1 LKTAGTEFD
10 ADAQTS
16 AAGWRSAMRFGRPLF
31 NLQMLALC
39 WPYSAGLVA
48 SSSVCDAFGVAYS
61 PLAVAAGAS
70 GFAKRANP
78 AAPHSSLTPVLT
90 NGNALPAGELILL
103 THGRHRIYT
112 KTCRLSA

>member
-31 NLQMLALC
+31 NLQMLALG
-39 WPYSAGLVA
+39 WRYSAGLVREFF
-48 SSSVCDAFGVAYS
+48 SLRCVLVWPIHRWLSR
-61 PLAVAAGAS
+61 LAPVVLRNVRILA
-70 GFAKRANP
+70 P
-78 AAPHSSLTPVLT
+78 PHSSLTPVLT

-103 THGRHRIYT
+103 THGR
-112 KTCRLSA
+112 